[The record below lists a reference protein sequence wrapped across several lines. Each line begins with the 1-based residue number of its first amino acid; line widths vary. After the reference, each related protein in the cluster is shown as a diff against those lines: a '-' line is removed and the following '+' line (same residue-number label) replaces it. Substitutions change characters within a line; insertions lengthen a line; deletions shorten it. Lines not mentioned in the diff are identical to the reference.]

1 MKLIL
6 THDNADF
13 DALASLFA
21 AWKLDP
27 SAVPVLPRRV
37 NRNVE
42 HFLNLYRTAF
52 PFRLSDDLKRG
63 GQLERV
69 TVVDTQ
75 SFTTVRGMRPETP
88 IHFIDHHPLDRD
100 LSEGQTFSGDPV
112 GAATTLLVEEIQRQ
126 QIPLEP
132 LEATLLMLGIY
143 EDTGSLSYGTATA
156 RDMRCAAHLMEC
168 GADLDVVREFLQH
181 RLQPDQRELYERLVE
196 SVETHTV
203 SGHSVLLATATTRKP
218 VDEIATLA
226 HKLRELYEPSAVFVL
241 VQLGADLQLVAR
253 ATTDAIDVSRV
264 ARRFGGGGH
273 GRAAAALIRDRHVSA
288 VREEILA
295 TLPVIV
301 SASTR
306 VQALMSV
313 GVQTV
318 RADDAVKSVHE
329 RMVRTGHEGYPVIDG
344 DRRPVGLVTRRAV
357 DRAMHHGMGR
367 QPVSQIMDTGAVTVR
382 PADSIELLQ
391 QRMMRSGWGQIPVV
405 DDDGRLLG
413 IVTRTDLIK
422 QWGQAE
428 DDTQRETIMA
438 RLRQALPSAT
448 WRLLEAIAQQ
458 AQAQRVGLFLVGGFV
473 RDLLLDIPNKDIDLV
488 VEGEAFD
495 LVSALQTTYG
505 GDVRRHAQFG
515 TAKWLLNETVAQN
528 LGVEPEANG
537 VPSAVDFV
545 SSRREFYEEPTALPT
560 VQRSSIKLDLQ
571 RRDFTINTLA
581 IRLSPA
587 PMGEVLDFFGGQQD
601 LNDGVI
607 RVLHSL
613 SFVDDPTRMLRAVR
627 LEQRLGFQIEPRTE
641 ELISG
646 ALGLLDRVSGDRIR
660 HEFAAILAETEPLRA
675 LSRLERLGILSQIH
689 PELRVDEWVRGAFY
703 AIRYARENNPWP
715 SLAEFEHWM
724 LSTFALLTSRLP
736 ADELEQL
743 GRRLQFSRAYLNHLQ
758 DARAVIAHLPRLDGP
773 LPPSEIVAI
782 LEPANEV
789 GWLVGWAAA
798 PGAQVRANIERFAR
812 QWRFVKPTID
822 GRTLGELTG
831 LKPGPLYKH
840 LLEALRRA
848 WLDGSIA
855 TQEQERALLQRLM
868 AELEPPEDDM
878 KLETKN

>member
-21 AWKLDP
+21 ASKLDP
-27 SAVPVLPRRV
+27 EAVPVLPRRV

-52 PFRLSDDLKRG
+52 PFRMPDDLKRG

-75 SFTTVRGMRPETP
+75 SFTTVRGMRPDTP
-88 IHFIDHHPLDRD
+88 IHFIDHHPLDRE
-100 LSEGQTFSGDPV
+100 LTAQQTFTGEPV
-112 GAATTLLVEEIQRQ
+112 GAATTLLVEEIHRQ

-143 EDTGSLSYGTATA
+143 EDTGSLSYGTTTA
-156 RDMRCAAHLMEC
+156 RDMRCAAWLMEY

-181 RLQPDQRELYERLVE
+181 RLQPDQRELYEQLLE
-196 SVETHTV
+196 SVETHAV
-203 SGHSVLLATATTRKP
+203 SGHAVLLATAQARNP

-226 HKLRELYEPSAVFVL
+226 HKLRELYEPAAVFVL
-241 VQLGADLQLVAR
+241 VQFGADLQLVAR

-273 GRAAAALIRDRHVSA
+273 GRAAAALIRDRRLGS
-288 VREEILA
+288 VRDEILA
-295 TLPVIV
+295 MLPAIV
-301 SASTR
+301 TASAR
-306 VQALMSV
+306 VRALMSV
-313 GVQTV
+313 SVLTV
-318 RADDAVKSVHE
+318 GADEAVKTVHE
-329 RMVRTGHEGYPVIDG
+329 RMVRSGHEGYPVIDG

-357 DRAMHHGMGR
+357 DRAMHHGLGR
-367 QPVSQIMDTGAVTVR
+367 LPVNQIMDTGAVTVY
-382 PADSIELLQ
+382 PDDSIEVLQ

-405 DDDGRLLG
+405 DEDGRLLG

-422 QWGQAE
+422 QWGQATE
-428 DDTQRETIMA
+428 DETQREAITL
-438 RLRQALPSAT
+438 RLQRALAPGT
-448 WRLLEAIAQQ
+448 WRLLEAISQQ

-495 LVSALQTTYG
+495 LVSALQATYG
-505 GDVRRHAQFG
+505 GDLRRHAQFG
-515 TAKWLLNETVAQN
+515 TAKWLLDETVARN
-528 LGVEPEANG
+528 LGIEPEPNG
-537 VPSAVDFV
+537 LPEAIDFV

-581 IRLSPA
+581 IRLSPE
-587 PMGEVLDFFGGQQD
+587 PIGEILDFFGGQQD
-601 LNDGVI
+601 LKDGVI

-641 ELISG
+641 ELIAS
-646 ALGLLDRVSGDRIR
+646 ALGMLERVSGDRIR
-660 HEFAAILAETEPLRA
+660 HEFAAILADNEPLRA
-675 LSRLERLGILSQIH
+675 LSRLERLGVLSQIH
-689 PELRVDEWVRGAFY
+689 PDLRVDEWVRGAFY

-715 SLAEFEHWM
+715 SLAEFDNWM

-736 ADELEQL
+736 ADELEAL
-743 GRRLQFSRAYLNHLQ
+743 GRRLQFSRVYLNHLQ
-758 DARAVIAHLPRLDGP
+758 DARAVIAQLPRLDGP

-782 LEPANEV
+782 LEPASEV

-798 PGAQVRANIERFAR
+798 PCAHVRTNIERFAR

-822 GRTLGELTG
+822 GRALGEITG
-831 LKPGPLYKH
+831 LKPGPVYKR
-840 LLEALRRA
+840 LLTELRKA
-848 WLDGSIA
+848 WLDGTVA
-855 TQEQERALLQRLM
+855 TAEQERALLARLV
-868 AELEPPEDDM
+868 AELDPNEE
-878 KLETKN
+878 

>member
-21 AWKLDP
+21 ASKLDP
-27 SAVPVLPRRV
+27 EAVPVLPRRV

-52 PFRLSDDLKRG
+52 PFRLPDDLKRG
-63 GQLERV
+63 GQLEHV

-75 SFTTVRGMRPETP
+75 SFTTVRGMRPDTP
-88 IHFIDHHPLDRD
+88 IHFIDHHPLDRE
-100 LSEGQTFSGDPV
+100 LTAGQTFTGEPV
-112 GAATTLLVEEIQRQ
+112 GAATTLLVEAIIRQ

-143 EDTGSLSYGTATA
+143 EDTGSLSYGTTTA
-156 RDMRCAAHLMEC
+156 RDIRCAAWLMEC

-181 RLQPDQRELYERLVE
+181 RLQPDQRELYERLLE

-203 SGHSVLLATATTRKP
+203 SGHAILLATATARKP

-226 HKLRELYEPSAVFVL
+226 HKLRELYEPAAVFVL
-241 VQLGADLQLVAR
+241 VQFGPDLQLVAR
-253 ATTDAIDVSRV
+253 ATTESIDVSRV

-273 GRAAAALIRDRHVSA
+273 GRAAAALIRDRRLGA
-288 VREEILA
+288 VRDEILA
-295 TLPVIV
+295 MLPAIV
-301 SASTR
+301 STSAR
-306 VQALMSV
+306 VEALMSV
-313 GVQTV
+313 SVQSV
-318 RADDAVKSVHE
+318 AADDAVKSVHE

-357 DRAMHHGMGR
+357 DRAMHHGLGR
-367 QPVSQIMDTGAVTVR
+367 LPVRQIMESGAITVR
-382 PADSIELLQ
+382 PDDSIEVLQ

-422 QWGQAE
+422 QWGQVTE
-428 DDTQRETIMA
+428 DETQREAI
-438 RLRQALPSAT
+438 RLRLQRVLAPAT
-448 WRLLEAIAQQ
+448 WRLLEVIAQQ
-458 AQAQRVGLFLVGGFV
+458 AQAQRVGLYLVGGFV
-473 RDLLLDIPNKDIDLV
+473 RDLLLDIRNKDIDLV

-495 LVSALQTTYG
+495 LVSALQAAYG

-515 TAKWLLNETVAQN
+515 TAKWLLNGTVARN
-528 LGVEPEANG
+528 LGVESEPNG
-537 VPSAVDFV
+537 LPDAIDFV

-581 IRLSPA
+581 IRLSPG
-587 PMGEVLDFFGGQQD
+587 PMGEILDFFGGQQD
-601 LNDGVI
+601 LKDGVI

-641 ELISG
+641 ELIAS
-646 ALGLLDRVSGDRIR
+646 ALGMLDRVSGDRIR
-660 HEFAAILAETEPLRA
+660 HEFAAILAESEPLRA

-689 PELRVDEWVRGAFY
+689 PELHVDEWVRGAFY
-703 AIRYARENNPWP
+703 ALRYARENNPWP
-715 SLAEFEHWM
+715 SLAEFDNWT

-736 ADELEQL
+736 ADELEAL
-743 GRRLQFSRAYLNHLQ
+743 GRRLQFSRVYLNHLQ
-758 DARAVIAHLPRLDGP
+758 DARSVIAQLPRLDGP

-782 LEPANEV
+782 LEPVGEV

-798 PGAQVRANIERFAR
+798 PCAQVRTNIERFAR
-812 QWRFVKPTID
+812 QWRFVKPTLD
-822 GRTLGELTG
+822 GRALGEITG
-831 LKPGPLYKH
+831 LKPGPVYKR
-840 LLEALRRA
+840 LLDALRKA
-848 WLDGSIA
+848 WLDGTVA
-855 TQEQERALLQRLM
+855 TAEQERELLARLV
-868 AELEPPEDDM
+868 AELDPSDA
-878 KLETKN
+878 